1 MYQSRKQKQ
10 PVNLKQQKQNNM
22 GYNDE
27 WMQRLAQ
34 QEKEREEQLQQLK
47 LEQQLKFKQMTKLIG
62 SAILGLFLMIFL
74 FKSCERIDAGHV
86 GVKVNLYGD
95 NKGVSDVT
103 EVTGVVFFNP
113 ITHSIYEFPTFIQHK
128 EYTGEN
134 AFIVNSKDGSE
145 FHISPIINY
154 SVQRE
159 KVPTI
164 FAKYRRSLGEIEDGF
179 LKTNIYD
186 AFRMTANAYTAEE
199 LISNRQLFETKVRQT
214 LDASLLKEG
223 FVINQLTSNLV
234 YPETFK
240 HAIEAKNNAVQSA
253 LTAEN
258 RVKQA
263 EAEAKIKV
271 ATAEGNAQAMLTSA
285 KAEAEANRMKQQT
298 LTPLLLQ
305 LEYINKWDG
314 KLPVYGTVPQMFKN
328 IQ

>member
-1 MYQSRKQKQ
+1 MGYNETWEERIARQQKEREQELLEKQLKQKQ
-10 PVNLKQQKQNNM
+10 M
-22 GYNDE
+22 I
-27 WMQRLAQ
+27 
-34 QEKEREEQLQQLK
+34 
-47 LEQQLKFKQMTKLIG
+47 KFSG
-62 SAILGLFLMIFL
+62 LGVIALFVLLFL

-95 NKGVSDVT
+95 NKGVADVT
-103 EVTGVVFFNP
+103 EVTGMVFYNP
-113 ITHSIYEFPTFIQHK
+113 ITHNIYEFPTFIQHK
-128 EYTGEN
+128 EYTGDN

-159 KVPTI
+159 KVPYI
-164 FAKYRRSLGEIEDGF
+164 FAKYRRTLESIEDGF

-199 LISNRQLFETKVRQT
+199 LISNRQLFENKVRAT
-214 LDASLLKEG
+214 LDSTLLKEG
-223 FVINQLTSNLV
+223 FIINQLTSNLV

-240 HAIEAKNNAVQSA
+240 QAIEAKNNAVQSA

-258 RVKQA
+258 KVKQA

-285 KAEAEANRMKQQT
+285 KAEAEANRMKQVT

-314 KLPVYGTVPQMFKN
+314 KLPVYGQVPQMFKN